1 MPAATRAGAREHRR
15 PAVRLG
21 AAVEMT
27 AEIVA
32 LVIAVGLVAGLSDRF
47 GWPTPLALVVVGA
60 AASFLPHAP
69 EVRLD
74 PELVLNALLPP
85 LLYATTARTSLFDFR
100 HNKLG
105 IVSMSVVLVVFS
117 TVVVG
122 WVTWLLLP
130 GVALAAAFAL
140 GAVVAPPD
148 AVAASA
154 MGRRLGLPRRV
165 ATLLE
170 QESLVN
176 DAAALIAL
184 SVAVSALTSS
194 PSASEVAGGFVW
206 AVAGAVLIGGLVAAV
221 LALLRRRLRDPV
233 LDTLVSFVA
242 PYLAFLPAESV
253 HASGV
258 LATVVTGLT
267 LAHLSP
273 KVQTASARVTETI
286 TWRTVAFVLENA
298 VFLLIG
304 LQLPGLL
311 SDASESELGAGRIAL
326 VCAAVLVATV
336 VARAVFV
343 FGLAGILRAGTPYMR
358 RQAWSPAVAGLVSW
372 AGMRGVVTLAAAQLL
387 PEDLPDREVLQLA
400 AFTVVVGTLLVQG
413 STLPWLVR
421 RVGLPPPDPAEDA
434 LRAAE
439 LGDAA
444 SLAGLQ
450 RLAERTT
457 GEEPAGV
464 VDRLRDRSL
473 ARSHAAWERLG
484 RPLADRE
491 TPSNTYARL
500 RMEML
505 AAERE
510 VVIRARDDGTAPN
523 EVLSS
528 ALAAIDVE
536 ESLLDRHEELESLER
551 DRALAPR
558 PSESHC
564 AHLRS
569 APAGESE
576 PASACEDCLTEGT
589 TWVHL
594 RRCLTCG
601 HVGCCDSSPRRH
613 SRAHFGS
620 AGHPVVVSAEP
631 GEAWRWC
638 WADEELG

>member
-1 MPAATRAGAREHRR
+1 
-15 PAVRLG
+15 
-21 AAVEMT
+21 VEVT
-27 AEIVA
+27 AQLVA
-32 LVIAVGLVAGLSDRF
+32 LVVAVGLVAALCDRF
-47 GWPTPLALVVVGA
+47 GWPTPLVLVVVGA
-60 AASFLPHAP
+60 AAASFLPHVP
-69 EVRLD
+69 DVQLD
-74 PELVLNALLPP
+74 PDLVLHALLPP
-85 LLYATTARTSLFDFR
+85 LLYATTARTSLFDFK
-100 HNKLG
+100 HNKAS
-105 IVSMSVVLVVFS
+105 IVGMSVVLVVFT

-130 GVALAAAFAL
+130 GVALAAALAL

-154 MGRRLGLPRRV
+154 VGRRLGLPRRV

-170 QESLVN
+170 HESLVN
-176 DAAALIAL
+176 DAAALVAL
-184 SVAVSALTSS
+184 TVAVSALTNS
-194 PSASEVAGGFVW
+194 PTAPEVLGDFAW
-206 AVAGAVLIGGLVAAV
+206 AVVGGVLVGGLVAAA
-221 LALLRRRLRDPV
+221 LAVLRRRTKDPV
-233 LDTLVSFVA
+233 LDTIISFVA

-273 KVQTASARVTETI
+273 RIQTAKARVTETI
-286 TWRTVAFVLENA
+286 TWRTVAFVLENT
-298 VFLLIG
+298 VFLVIG

-311 SDASESELGAGRIAL
+311 SDAGAGDLGAGRIAV
-326 VCAAVLVATV
+326 VCAAVLVATI
-336 VARAVFV
+336 VARFVFV
-343 FGLAGILRAGTPYMR
+343 FATAGVLSMGGPYLRSL
-358 RQAWSPAVAGLVSW
+358 AWSPDVSVLVSW

-387 PEDLPDREVLQLA
+387 PGDLPDREVLLLA

-421 RVGLPPPDPAEDA
+421 RVGLPAPDPAEDA

-444 SLAGLQ
+444 SAAGLR
-450 RLAERTT
+450 RLEELTT
-457 GEEPAGV
+457 GEEPVGV
-464 VDRLRDRSL
+464 VHRLRDRST

-484 RPLADRE
+484 RPLAEQE
-491 TPSNTYARL
+491 TPSSTYARL

-510 VVIRARDDGTAPN
+510 VVVRARDEGTAPG
-523 EVLSS
+523 EVLET

-536 ESLLDRHEELESLER
+536 ESLLDHHGELEALER
-551 DRALAPR
+551 DRPLAPV
-558 PSESHC
+558 PSQAEC
-564 AHLRS
+564 AHLRT
-569 APAGESE
+569 APAGDAP
-576 PASACEDCLTEGT
+576 PAAACADCLVEGT

-594 RRCLTCG
+594 RTCLSCG

-613 SRAHFGS
+613 SRAHFDA
-620 AGHPVVVSAEP
+620 AGHPVIVSAEP

-638 WADEELG
+638 WVDEQLG

>member
-1 MPAATRAGAREHRR
+1 
-15 PAVRLG
+15 
-21 AAVEMT
+21 VEVT
-27 AEIVA
+27 AELVA
-32 LVIAVGLVAGLSDRF
+32 LVIAVGLVAGLCDRF
-47 GWPTPLALVVVGA
+47 GWPTPLVLVVVGA
-60 AASFLPHAP
+60 AASFLPGAP
-69 EVRLD
+69 EVQLD

-85 LLYATTARTSLFDFR
+85 LLYATTARTSLFDFK
-100 HNKLG
+100 HDKAS

-130 GVALAAAFAL
+130 GVAFAAALAL

-148 AVAASA
+148 AVAAA
-154 MGRRLGLPRRV
+154 AIGRRLGLPRRV

-170 QESLVN
+170 HESLVN

-194 PSASEVAGGFVW
+194 PSAPEVAGHFAW
-206 AVAGAVLIGGLVAAV
+206 AVVGAVLVGGVVAAV
-221 LALLRRRLRDPV
+221 LAVLRARLRDPV

-242 PYLAFLPAESV
+242 PYLAFLPAEAV
-253 HASGV
+253 GASGV

-267 LAHLSP
+267 LAQLSP
-273 KVQTASARVTETI
+273 RVQTASARVTEAI

-298 VFLLIG
+298 VFLVIG

-311 SDASESELGAGRIAL
+311 SGAQDSGLSGGRVAG
-326 VCAAVLVATV
+326 VCAGVLLATI
-336 VARAVFV
+336 VARFVFV
-343 FGLAGILRAGTPYMR
+343 FGVAGVLRVGPPWMR
-358 RQAWSPAVAGLVSW
+358 RQAWSPPVAVLVSW

-387 PEDLPDREVLQLA
+387 PEDLPNREVLLLA
-400 AFTVVVGTLLVQG
+400 AFTVVVGSLLVQG

-439 LGDAA
+439 LADAA
-444 SLAGLQ
+444 NAAGLR
-450 RLAERTT
+450 RLDELIT
-457 GEEPAGV
+457 GDEPAGV
-464 VDRLRDRSL
+464 VHRLRDRSV
-473 ARSHAAWERLG
+473 ARSHASWERLG
-484 RPLADRE
+484 RPLADQQ
-491 TPSNTYARL
+491 TPSNIYAKL

-505 AAERE
+505 DAERE
-510 VVIRARDDGTAPN
+510 VVIRARDDGTAPG
-523 EVLSS
+523 EVLAT

-536 ESLLDRHEELESLER
+536 ESLLDRNEELEGRER

-558 PSESHC
+558 PSETHC
-564 AHLRS
+564 AHLRA
-569 APAGESE
+569 APAGESN
-576 PASACEDCLTEGT
+576 PASACEDCLVEGT

-594 RRCLTCG
+594 RTCLTCG

-613 SRAHFGS
+613 SRAHFAS
-620 AGHPVVVSAEP
+620 VGHPVIVSAEP

-638 WADEELG
+638 WVDDELG

>member
-1 MPAATRAGAREHRR
+1 VEVTAA
-15 PAVRLG
+15 L
-21 AAVEMT
+21 
-27 AEIVA
+27 VA
-32 LVIAVGLVAGLSDRF
+32 LVIGVGLVAGLCDRF
-47 GWPTPLALVVVGA
+47 GWPTPLVLVVVGA
-60 AASFLPHAP
+60 AASFLPHVP
-69 EVRLD
+69 DVQLD
-74 PELVLNALLPP
+74 PDLVLHALLPP
-85 LLYATTARTSLFDFR
+85 LLYATAVRTSLFDFR
-100 HNKLG
+100 HNKAS
-105 IVSMSVVLVVFS
+105 IVLMSVVLVVF
-117 TVVVG
+117 TAVVVG

-130 GVALAAAFAL
+130 GVAFAAALAL

-148 AVAASA
+148 AVAAA
-154 MGRRLGLPRRV
+154 ALGRRLGLPRRV

-194 PSASEVAGGFVW
+194 PSAPQVAGGFVW
-206 AVAGAVLIGGLVAAV
+206 AVVGAVLVGGVVAAV
-221 LALLRRRLRDPV
+221 LALLRARLKDPV

-258 LATVVTGLT
+258 LATVVTGLA

-273 KVQTASARVTETI
+273 RVQTAKARVTEAI

-298 VFLLIG
+298 VFLVIG

-311 SDASESELGAGRIAL
+311 SGAADNDLGADRIAV
-326 VCAAVLVATV
+326 VCGAALVATI
-336 VARAVFV
+336 VARFAFV
-343 FGLAGILRAGTPYMR
+343 FGTAGILSAGPPWMR

-387 PEDLPDREVLQLA
+387 PEDLPDREVLLLA

-421 RVGLPPPDPAEDA
+421 RVGLPPPDAAEDA

-444 SLAGLQ
+444 SAAGLR
-450 RLAERTT
+450 RLDELTT
-457 GEEPAGV
+457 GTEPEGLV
-464 VDRLRDRSL
+464 ERLRDRSE

-484 RPLADRE
+484 RPLADQE

-505 AAERE
+505 AAERD
-510 VVIRARDDGTAPN
+510 VIIRARDDGTAPG
-523 EVLSS
+523 EVLEA
-528 ALAAIDVE
+528 ALVAVDVE
-536 ESLLDRHEELESLER
+536 ESLLDRNEELESLER

-558 PSESHC
+558 PSEARC
-564 AHLRS
+564 DHLRS
-569 APAGESE
+569 APVGETH
-576 PASACEDCLTEGT
+576 PASACEDCLVEGT

-594 RRCLTCG
+594 RTCLSCG

-613 SRAHFGS
+613 SRAHFG
-620 AGHPVVVSAEP
+620 AEGHPVVVSAEP

-638 WADEELG
+638 WVDEELG

>member
-1 MPAATRAGAREHRR
+1 ME
-15 PAVRLG
+15 L
-21 AAVEMT
+21 T
-27 AEIVA
+27 AELVA
-32 LVIAVGLVAGLSDRF
+32 LVIGVGLVASLCDRF
-47 GWPTPLALVVVGA
+47 GWPTPLVLVVVGA
-60 AASFLPHAP
+60 AASFLPHVP
-69 EVRLD
+69 EVQLD
-74 PELVLNALLPP
+74 PDLVLHALLPP
-85 LLYATTARTSLFDFR
+85 LLYATATRTSLFDFR
-100 HNKLG
+100 HNKAS
-105 IVSMSVVLVVFS
+105 IVLMSVVLVVFT
-117 TVVVG
+117 TVAVG

-130 GVALAAAFAL
+130 GVAFAAALAL

-148 AVAASA
+148 AVAAA
-154 MGRRLGLPRRV
+154 AIGRRLGLPRRV
-165 ATLLE
+165 STLLE

-194 PSASEVAGGFVW
+194 PSAPEVAGEFAW
-206 AVAGAVLIGGLVAAV
+206 AVVGAVLIGGVVAAV
-221 LALLRRRLRDPV
+221 LAVLRARIKDPV
-233 LDTLVSFVA
+233 LDTLLSFVA

-273 KVQTASARVTETI
+273 RVQTARARVTEAI

-311 SDASESELGAGRIAL
+311 SGAADNDLGAGRIAL
-326 VCAAVLVATV
+326 VCGAVLVATI
-336 VARAVFV
+336 VARFVFV
-343 FGLAGILRAGTPYMR
+343 FGTAGILGVGTAWMR
-358 RQAWSPAVAGLVSW
+358 RLAWSPAVAGLTSW

-387 PEDLPDREVLQLA
+387 PEDLPDREVLLLA
-400 AFTVVVGTLLVQG
+400 AFTVVVGTLLIQG
-413 STLPWLVR
+413 STLPWLAR

-444 SLAGLQ
+444 SAAGLR
-450 RLAERTT
+450 RLDELIT
-457 GEEPAGV
+457 GDEPHGV
-464 VDRLRDRSL
+464 VHRLRDRSE

-484 RPLADRE
+484 RPLADQE

-505 AAERE
+505 AAERD
-510 VVIRARDDGTAPN
+510 VIIRARDDGTAPG
-523 EVLSS
+523 EVLEA
-528 ALAAIDVE
+528 ALAAVDVE
-536 ESLLDRHEELESLER
+536 ESLLDRNEELESLER
-551 DRALAPR
+551 DRELAPR
-558 PSESHC
+558 PSDARC
-564 AHLRS
+564 THLRTT
-569 APAGESE
+569 PAGQSHA
-576 PASACEDCLTEGT
+576 ASACQDCLAEGT

-594 RRCLTCG
+594 RMCLSCG

-613 SRAHFGS
+613 SRAHFGA

-638 WADEELG
+638 WVDEQLG

>member
-1 MPAATRAGAREHRR
+1 
-15 PAVRLG
+15 
-21 AAVEMT
+21 MT

-32 LVIAVGLVAGLSDRF
+32 LVIAVGLVAGLCDRF
-47 GWPTPLALVVVGA
+47 GWPTPLVLVVVGA
-60 AASFLPHAP
+60 AASFLPHLP
-69 EVRLD
+69 EIRLD

-100 HNKLG
+100 HNKATL
-105 IVSMSVVLVVFS
+105 VAMSVVLVLFT

-122 WVTWLLLP
+122 AVTWVVLP
-130 GVALAAAFAL
+130 GVAVAAALAL

-154 MGRRLGLPRRV
+154 IGRRLGLPRRV

-184 SVAVSALTSS
+184 TVAVSALTSS
-194 PSASEVAGGFVW
+194 SPSAAEIAGGFVW
-206 AVAGAVLIGGLVAAV
+206 AVVGAVLVGGLVAALLAV
-221 LALLRRRLRDPV
+221 LRARLRDPV

-242 PYLAFLPAESV
+242 PYLAFLPAEAV
-253 HASGV
+253 DASGV

-273 KVQTASARVTETI
+273 RVQTASARVTETI

-298 VFLLIG
+298 VFLVIG

-311 SDASESELGAGRIAL
+311 SDAADSDLGAGRIAA

-336 VARAVFV
+336 IARFVFV
-343 FGLAGILRAGTPYMR
+343 FGAAGVLSVGTPWMR

-387 PEDLPDREVLQLA
+387 PEDLPDREVLLLA
-400 AFTVVVGTLLVQG
+400 AFTVVVGSLLIQG

-444 SLAGLQ
+444 NAAGLR
-450 RLAERTT
+450 RLAELTT
-457 GEEPAGV
+457 GDEPDGV
-464 VDRLRDRSL
+464 VHRLKDRSV

-484 RPLADRE
+484 RPLADQD

-505 AAERE
+505 AAERD
-510 VVIRARDDGTAPN
+510 VVIGARDDGSAPGD
-523 EVLSS
+523 VLSA

-558 PSESHC
+558 PSDAHC
-564 AHLRS
+564 AHLNS
-569 APAGESE
+569 MPVGLSE
-576 PASACEDCLTEGT
+576 PASACEDCLREGT

-594 RRCLTCG
+594 RRCLTCD

-620 AGHPVVVSAEP
+620 VGHPVVVSAEP

-638 WADEELG
+638 WVDEELG